1 MNKPSKPKWE
11 FSARFRAR
19 AFGGRSSRLA
29 CQRVKEAVSEISTVA
44 RKDPMLGAE
53 GAIRFI
59 EKLSPAIEE
68 VDSSSGALGT
78 AVNRALDALIP
89 LIVEAPADPATRDA
103 WLERLW
109 DAFMADEI
117 PYIEA
122 LEDRW
127 GELCASPEVASRW
140 ADELSPGLR
149 ACWSGTSPGFRYFKG
164 STACLS
170 ALLVAGRHQELLDLL
185 SLYKH
190 SFWSY
195 RRYGVKAL
203 AAMGRK
209 GEAIKYARESPGLN
223 DHPQAVAEACEEI
236 LLSSGMREEAYRQYA
251 IMANRKTTHV
261 ATFKAIAK
269 KYPEQTPETIL
280 RDLVAS
286 TPRDEGKWFAAA
298 KDAGLLDLALDLAR
312 RSGADPRTLNRAAR
326 DFAAKEPRF
335 SLGVALASIEWM
347 ALGYGYE
354 ITHGD
359 VIMAYD
365 EGLKAAQ
372 LLGVEAQMKQAVGDL
387 IGKTG
392 PGGTFVRSAL
402 DYRLNR

>member
-1 MNKPSKPKWE
+1 
-11 FSARFRAR
+11 
-19 AFGGRSSRLA
+19 
-29 CQRVKEAVSEISTVA
+29 
-44 RKDPMLGAE
+44 MLGAE

-59 EKLSPAIEE
+59 EKLSPALEE
-68 VDSSSGALGT
+68 VDSSSGAIGT

-89 LIVEAPADPATRDA
+89 IIIQAPADSLTRDV

-109 DAFMADEI
+109 EAFMADEI

-140 ADELSPGLR
+140 ADELVPGLR
-149 ACWSGTSPGFRYFKG
+149 ACWSDKSPGFRYFKG
-164 STACLS
+164 TTACLS
-170 ALLVAGRHQELLDLL
+170 SLLAAGRHQELIDLL
-185 SLYKH
+185 ALYKT

-195 RRYGVKAL
+195 RRFGVKAL

-209 GEAIKYARESPGLN
+209 GEAIKYARESVGLN
-223 DHPQAVAEACEEI
+223 DHPQAAAEACEEI

-269 KYPEQTPETIL
+269 KYPEQSPETIL
-280 RDLVAS
+280 GDLVAS
-286 TPRDEGKWFAAA
+286 TPGDEGKWFASA
-298 KDAGLLDLALDLAR
+298 KDSGLLDLALDLAR

-335 SLGVALASIEWM
+335 ALGVAMASLEWM

-372 LLGVEAQMKQAVGDL
+372 LLGVDAEMKQAVSDL